1 MHRWAYYYQYAQMN
15 TIGWVRLD
23 LIFMM
28 RDIYTSI
35 PTKIVP
41 ISMRIVI
48 SFAMK
53 RDILFWVCWEV
64 NGNWKTTTQWKFSVG
79 RKTTVEQILL
89 SEEINKSKRTGMC
102 EWQSWVQV
110 GKSTIWVRSL
120 DIKKFTSSIPK
131 NKLTSMMAV
140 KIFKDKC
147 IILDKITSKTVQKDK
162 WDDWWQKKKYEG
174 SQKHK

>member
-1 MHRWAYYYQYAQMN
+1 MLDLYQQLKNLLSYYQYADEHIITNMHRWKPL
-15 TIGWVRLD
+15 GWVRLD

-35 PTKIVP
+35 PTKIIP
-41 ISMRIVI
+41 ISTRIVI

-89 SEEINKSKRTGMC
+89 SEEINKSKRTGRC
-102 EWQSWVQV
+102 ESQSRVQV
-110 GKSTIWVRSL
+110 GKSTI
-120 DIKKFTSSIPK
+120 
-131 NKLTSMMAV
+131 
-140 KIFKDKC
+140 
-147 IILDKITSKTVQKDK
+147 
-162 WDDWWQKKKYEG
+162 
-174 SQKHK
+174 

>member
-1 MHRWAYYYQYAQMN
+1 MDLYQQLKNLLSYYQYADEHIIINMHRWKPL
-15 TIGWVRLD
+15 GWVRLD

-89 SEEINKSKRTGMC
+89 SEEINKSKRTRRC
-102 EWQSWVQV
+102 ESQSWLQV
-110 GKSTIWVRSL
+110 GKSTI
-120 DIKKFTSSIPK
+120 
-131 NKLTSMMAV
+131 
-140 KIFKDKC
+140 
-147 IILDKITSKTVQKDK
+147 
-162 WDDWWQKKKYEG
+162 
-174 SQKHK
+174 